1 MLPRDQRLRAR
12 EDFQRVYRA
21 GRAWAHPLMVL
32 HVVQR
37 PEGRRAGFSISK
49 KVGTATV
56 RNRLRRRLREIV
68 RAQAP
73 GWKEGFDAVFV
84 ARPDAAAAE
93 FLELGAVVVEL
104 SRRARLIREPDQPPD
119 SPYMMPARPAGSGKR

>member
-32 HVVQR
+32 HVMER

-49 KVGTATV
+49 KVGKATV

-73 GWKEGFDAVFV
+73 GWRAGFDAVFV
-84 ARPDAAAAE
+84 ARPEAAAAE
-93 FLELGAVVVEL
+93 FEQLSTVVAELA
-104 SRRARLIREPDQPPD
+104 RRARLVREPEQAPD
-119 SPYMMPARPAGSGKR
+119 SPYMMPARPAGNVKR

>member
-37 PEGRRAGFSISK
+37 QGGRRAGFSISK
-49 KVGTATV
+49 KVGKATV

-68 RAQAP
+68 RAQAS
-73 GWKEGFDAVFV
+73 GWKEGFDAVIV

-93 FLELGAVVVEL
+93 FLELGTVVAEL
-104 SRRARLIREPDQPPD
+104 ARRARLVREPDQAPD